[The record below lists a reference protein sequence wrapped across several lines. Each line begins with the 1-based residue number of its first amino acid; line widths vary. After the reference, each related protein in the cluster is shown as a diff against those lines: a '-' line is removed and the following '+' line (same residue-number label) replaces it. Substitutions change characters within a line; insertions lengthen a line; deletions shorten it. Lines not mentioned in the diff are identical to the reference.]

1 MKNNLDKKVVIP
13 MVMDRVQYNNWMSG
27 EYFKPFR
34 GINKVGKW
42 NIIVNI
48 YKQFHSYEILVYG
61 DKRIFYGTFA
71 IEYYHFNNLKDDE
84 TEFRP
89 SISFRSIIEKTTKGE
104 YGYNIE
110 RELETDLIPFNF
122 KGDYF
127 TITLDKM
134 VKCIEKTYKPIMDF
148 LNK

>member
-1 MKNNLDKKVVIP
+1 
-13 MVMDRVQYNNWMSG
+13 MVMDRVQHDNWMSG
-27 EYFKPFR
+27 EYFKPFI
-34 GINKVGKW
+34 GINKIGKW
-42 NIIVNI
+42 NLIVNI

-71 IEYYHFNNLKDDE
+71 IECYHLNNLKDDE

-89 SISFRSIIEKTTKGE
+89 SISFRSMIEKTTKCE
-104 YGYNIE
+104 DGYNIE

>member
-1 MKNNLDKKVVIP
+1 
-13 MVMDRVQYNNWMSG
+13 MVMDRVQYDNWMSG

-42 NIIVNI
+42 NLIVNI

-71 IEYYHFNNLKDDE
+71 IECYHLNNLKDDE

-89 SISFRSIIEKTTKGE
+89 SISFRSIIEKTTKCE
-104 YGYNIE
+104 DGYNIE